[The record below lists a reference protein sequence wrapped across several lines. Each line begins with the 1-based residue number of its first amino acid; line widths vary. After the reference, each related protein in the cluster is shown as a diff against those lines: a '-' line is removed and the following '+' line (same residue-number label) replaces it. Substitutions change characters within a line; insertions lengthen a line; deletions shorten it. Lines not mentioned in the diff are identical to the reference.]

1 MQFCRKISDLHNQF
15 FIYFS
20 FTLKVFELQRPTIYP
35 KIAFYSCLTKN
46 PQKYCNDLLVA
57 MVLPPKLCKMCGLP
71 PNFERIRFL
80 WWNSSSSYEVSNKW
94 NACKQRGSGVYGLCI
109 TRTDA
114 FVWCLGTTTTMWYH
128 KSKKLPWSF
137 QADVFFGTLE
147 IHDAEV
153 CQPLYALEFLVPFC
167 FSFIINQKVSS
178 CTNWLSRCGTKTAKD
193 NAG

>member
-1 MQFCRKISDLHNQF
+1 MPLTERLKVTECIDIEISDICYSKMQFCRKISDLLNQF

-114 FVWCLGTTTTMWYH
+114 FVWCLGTTTSDDVASRLQVSDLY
-128 KSKKLPWSF
+128 KSDL
-137 QADVFFGTLE
+137 Q
-147 IHDAEV
+147 
-153 CQPLYALEFLVPFC
+153 
-167 FSFIINQKVSS
+167 VSS
-178 CTNWLSRCGTKTAKD
+178 QFANDFMWNLIFLFLSMHKISVILLV
-193 NAG
+193 

>member
-35 KIAFYSCLTKN
+35 KIAFYSCRTKN

-80 WWNSSSSYEVSNKW
+80 RWNSSSSYEVSNKW

-137 QADVFFGTLE
+137 QADVFFRYPRNTRRWSVPTPLRTWIFGTLLLFFHHKSE
-147 IHDAEV
+147 SVKLHKLTE
-153 CQPLYALEFLVPFC
+153 QMW
-167 FSFIINQKVSS
+167 N
-178 CTNWLSRCGTKTAKD
+178 
-193 NAG
+193 